1 MALKKIWDMVQ
12 NSTSKHFKNMGLA
25 AFIVGRFSRYL
36 NSPCH
41 LVDNKG
47 EAWSRNQIGEF
58 GERVAC
64 DWLRS
69 RGEKVIYRNYRAPQ
83 GGEVDIVARRGKL
96 LLFIEV
102 KTRRAGGVGRPLDA
116 VNQVKQ
122 ELIERG
128 ANSWLKLLKT
138 RSIPWRFDVIEVIVE
153 EGKSPF
159 INRVENVF

>member
-1 MALKKIWDMVQ
+1 
-12 NSTSKHFKNMGLA
+12 MGPV
-25 AFIVGRFSRYL
+25 AFIVARFSRLL
-36 NSPCH
+36 NSPCRLIH
-41 LVDNKG
+41 SDG
-47 EAWSRNQIGEF
+47 TAWTSQEVGEF
-58 GERVAC
+58 GERIAC
-64 DWLRS
+64 QWLRA
-69 RGEKVIYRNYRAPQ
+69 RGEKVLYRNYRAPQ

-116 VNQVKQ
+116 VDRSKQ

-138 RSIPWRFDVIEVIVE
+138 RRIPWRFDVIEIILE
-153 EGKSPF
+153 EGLPPR

>member
-1 MALKKIWDMVQ
+1 MIHTDGTPW
-12 NSTSKHFKNMGLA
+12 TSQE
-25 AFIVGRFSRYL
+25 V
-36 NSPCH
+36 
-41 LVDNKG
+41 
-47 EAWSRNQIGEF
+47 GEF
-58 GERVAC
+58 GERIAC
-64 DWLRS
+64 QWLRAH
-69 RGEKVIYRNYRAPQ
+69 GEKVLYRNYRAPQ

-116 VNQVKQ
+116 VDRSKQ

-138 RSIPWRFDVIEVIVE
+138 RRIPWRFDVIEIILE
-153 EGKSPF
+153 EGIPPR

>member
-1 MALKKIWDMVQ
+1 MALKSTWDMVP
-12 NSTSKHFKNMGLA
+12 NSTSKHSKNMGLA
-25 AFIVGRFSRYL
+25 AFIVARFSRYL
-36 NSPCH
+36 NSPCRLNH
-41 LVDNKG
+41 DNG
-47 EAWSRNQIGEF
+47 EALSRNQIGEF
-58 GERVAC
+58 GERVAR

-69 RGEKVIYRNYRAPQ
+69 RGEKVLYRNYRAPQ

-116 VNQVKQ
+116 VDQAKQ

-138 RSIPWRFDVIEVIVE
+138 RNIPWRFDVIEVIVE
-153 EGKSPF
+153 EGRLPRV
-159 INRVENVF
+159 NRVENVF

>member
-1 MALKKIWDMVQ
+1 M
-12 NSTSKHFKNMGLA
+12 
-25 AFIVGRFSRYL
+25 
-36 NSPCH
+36 
-41 LVDNKG
+41 
-47 EAWSRNQIGEF
+47 GEF

-64 DWLRS
+64 RWLMARS
-69 RGEKVIYRNYRAPQ
+69 EKVLYRNYRAPK

-116 VNQVKQ
+116 VDRSKQ

-138 RSIPWRFDVIEVIVE
+138 RRIPWRFDVIEIILE
-153 EGKSPF
+153 EGVPPK
-159 INRVENVF
+159 IHRVENAF